1 MKKLEE
7 GVFYNCDALTDI
19 TIPDSVISL
28 GNKIFYDCD
37 ALKNVGLGMGIKQI
51 PISAFEHCDVLKEII
66 IPHNVTKISANAF
79 TTCVALTDVTI
90 PKATKEI
97 AGTAFSYPQR
107 MTITGVPGSYAETFA
122 KEQDIK
128 FIAKEIKV
136 NQVSLSDEE
145 LFMNKGAEKQ
155 LILSV
160 SPKDFTDDIS
170 WKSSNVDVVLVTED
184 GLLKAK
190 TGGTATIK
198 VTVGDISKSCKITV
212 VQPITSIY
220 LNKTKLE
227 LQSDEEYQL
236 TADMWPQN
244 AYNKHV
250 EWASSDNRIATVD
263 QNGMVKTHSKGTATI
278 TVKAKDGGG
287 ALDEC
292 KVTVTNNLYEIQD
305 IAKLESTHP
314 YENNC
319 TDIWKYTVDKAESLQ
334 VTFDSRTEMETD
346 FDYLYIYDKEKKQVG
361 KYTGTELAG
370 KTIEVPGNTLRI
382 QLQTDNGGNAYGF
395 KVAEIKAKQDN
406 TVQPPTTEEPKPTP
420 PTTEEPKPT
429 PPTTEEPKPTPPTT
443 EESKPTPSAT
453 EEPKPST
460 TTHKPES
467 TEQKEIKL
475 TRIVL
480 SGISTKI
487 AAGKKIKLT
496 SFILPENASNKKLIW
511 KTSNKK
517 YATVSSNGIITI
529 NKKAGGKT
537 VIITATAKDGSGKK
551 ATYKIKIMKG
561 KVKKI
566 VISGAKT
573 VKVDKTISLKAK
585 ITASRGANKKI
596 KWTSSNTKYATVSSS
611 GKVKALKAGK
621 KKTVKITAMATD
633 GSGKKATKII
643 KIK

>member
-1 MKKLEE
+1 M
-7 GVFYNCDALTDI
+7 FTQN
-19 TIPDSVISL
+19 
-28 GNKIFYDCD
+28 
-37 ALKNVGLGMGIKQI
+37 LK
-51 PISAFEHCDVLKEII
+51 
-66 IPHNVTKISANAF
+66 
-79 TTCVALTDVTI
+79 
-90 PKATKEI
+90 
-97 AGTAFSYPQR
+97 
-107 MTITGVPGSYAETFA
+107 
-122 KEQDIK
+122 
-128 FIAKEIKV
+128 
-136 NQVSLSDEE
+136 
-145 LFMNKGAEKQ
+145 
-155 LILSV
+155 
-160 SPKDFTDDIS
+160 
-170 WKSSNVDVVLVTED
+170 
-184 GLLKAK
+184 
-190 TGGTATIK
+190 
-198 VTVGDISKSCKITV
+198 
-212 VQPITSIY
+212 
-220 LNKTKLE
+220 
-227 LQSDEEYQL
+227 QS
-236 TADMWPQN
+236 
-244 AYNKHV
+244 
-250 EWASSDNRIATVD
+250 
-263 QNGMVKTHSKGTATI
+263 
-278 TVKAKDGGG
+278 
-287 ALDEC
+287 
-292 KVTVTNNLYEIQD
+292 
-305 IAKLESTHP
+305 
-314 YENNC
+314 
-319 TDIWKYTVDKAESLQ
+319 
-334 VTFDSRTEMETD
+334 
-346 FDYLYIYDKEKKQVG
+346 
-361 KYTGTELAG
+361 
-370 KTIEVPGNTLRI
+370 
-382 QLQTDNGGNAYGF
+382 
-395 KVAEIKAKQDN
+395 
-406 TVQPPTTEEPKPTP
+406 
-420 PTTEEPKPT
+420 